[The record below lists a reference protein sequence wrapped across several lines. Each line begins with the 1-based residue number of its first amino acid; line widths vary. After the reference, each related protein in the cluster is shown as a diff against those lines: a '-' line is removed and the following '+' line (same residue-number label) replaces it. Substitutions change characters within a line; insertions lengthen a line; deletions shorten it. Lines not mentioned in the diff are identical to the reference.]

1 MERDVNREMERD
13 VNMEV
18 KREVER
24 EMESEVGEGMC
35 TLPPI
40 SFHGMDVWRR
50 WVV

>member
-13 VNMEV
+13 VNRDV
-18 KREVER
+18 
-24 EMESEVGEGMC
+24 ESEVGEGMC
-35 TLPPI
+35 TLPLP